1 MKTSGPYILIKDFRE
16 ELDFF
21 EAIVLFVDID
31 DLQFHILGN
40 SGKKFS
46 RIRCEQIK
54 KFEMSE
60 LGYYENKK
68 SKKSIFR
75 YSETPKSGDI
85 LKSTYN
91 LNNGERYVT
100 LEKEHNITLDDF
112 FKQAIYKYIGDIEST
127 RHLKIM
133 QLQRNYI
140 ELYKILEYGSIKT
153 RFQS

>member
-40 SGKKFS
+40 SGSNLPRATFYD

-112 FKQAIYKYIGDIEST
+112 FKQAIYKYRINKTFENNATS
-127 RHLKIM
+127 KK
-133 QLQRNYI
+133 
-140 ELYKILEYGSIKT
+140 LY
-153 RFQS
+153 

>member
-68 SKKSIFR
+68 SKKVFLGIQ
-75 YSETPKSGDI
+75 KHQ
-85 LKSTYN
+85 N
-91 LNNGERYVT
+91 LVT
-100 LEKEHNITLDDF
+100 F
-112 FKQAIYKYIGDIEST
+112 
-127 RHLKIM
+127 
-133 QLQRNYI
+133 
-140 ELYKILEYGSIKT
+140 
-153 RFQS
+153 